1 MMERCSVPNAHTH
14 THTHKQS
21 CSDGA
26 LARSEKAHASLRV
39 RRFDKIATSVTA
51 QCPGNLPL
59 YSLFQRSARVSCA
72 ARRGAGRGRGGG
84 EEGGGGGGGGG
95 GEGGGGG
102 REGTPQKIGGTK
114 KISARA
120 GRKPFT
126 GYAVHPENAAH
137 RAPTSCRNS
146 RRLSRDPNHLRNN
159 IQLRSQVRSSPS
171 SCSLR

>member
-51 QCPGNLPL
+51 QCLGNLPL

-84 EEGGGGGGGGG
+84 EEGGGG
-95 GEGGGGG
+95 
-102 REGTPQKIGGTK
+102 REGTPKKIGGTK